1 MTTQNADATAIRI
14 HLNELKTRFD
24 RAMDSGEE
32 FSALKKIYMDI
43 KQLECYLNVLEWQAN
58 KARSSS
64 PRHEKNYNSRIKQPA
79 LLL

>member
-1 MTTQNADATAIRI
+1 MTTHNVDATAIRI

-24 RAMDSGEE
+24 EAMDSGEE
-32 FSALKKIYMDI
+32 FSTLKKIYMDI

-58 KARSSS
+58 KTKIHSA
-64 PRHEKNYNSRIKQPA
+64 HHDKKYNSRIKQPA